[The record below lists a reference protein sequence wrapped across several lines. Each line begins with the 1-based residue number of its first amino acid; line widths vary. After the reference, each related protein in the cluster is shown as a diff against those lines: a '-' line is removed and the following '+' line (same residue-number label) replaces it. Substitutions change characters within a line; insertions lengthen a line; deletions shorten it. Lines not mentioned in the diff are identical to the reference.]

1 MASDARH
8 TRLARTSM
16 YFTDVSLPVVT
27 RSDSLVG
34 MDTTHRS
41 LVFVPA
47 LLLAACTSTEPNAM
61 YRVSVSAATRSATV
75 PAPPGFSADLIVGGE
90 GGSVSI
96 SSAQIVLSRLKLH
109 DDVCADDDG
118 EDADALDGANDA
130 PVVVSHD
137 PSVED
142 DDEGEDDGEDHDD
155 CPPLTVGPVLIDL
168 PLDGTTTV
176 VLDALVP
183 AGTYRRLQ
191 ARLHAVKPG
200 DDGVGDFLTAHPEF
214 EGISVQVVGVF
225 TDAAGAD
232 HEFTFTS
239 PMNVVSAI
247 NFDEPVT
254 VGAGTTNLTI
264 DVDVASWFT
273 SASGAVVDPTNAANQ
288 SAIEKNIRR
297 SLRAFEDDD
306 QP

>member
-1 MASDARH
+1 
-8 TRLARTSM
+8 
-16 YFTDVSLPVVT
+16 
-27 RSDSLVG
+27 

-75 PAPPGFSADLIVGGE
+75 PAPPGFSADLIVGDA

-96 SSAQIVLSRLKLH
+96 SSAQIVLSRIKLH
-109 DDVCADDDG
+109 DDVCAGDDG
-118 EDADALDGANDA
+118 ENEDDIDDATGT
-130 PVVVSHD
+130 PVVESHD
-137 PSVED
+137 PND
-142 DDEGEDDGEDHDD
+142 DDHGEGEGENNDEDDGENDDD

-168 PLDGTTTV
+168 PLDGTTAV

-183 AGTYRRLQ
+183 AGTYKRLQ
-191 ARLHAVKPG
+191 ARLHTVKPG
-200 DDGVGDFLTAHPEF
+200 DEGVGEFLTAHPEL
-214 EGISVQVVGVF
+214 EGISVKVVGVF
-225 TDAAGAD
+225 TDAEGAD

-239 PMNVVSAI
+239 RMNVVSAI

-254 VGAGTTNLTI
+254 VDAGTTNLTI
-264 DVDVASWFT
+264 DVDVGSWFT
-273 SASGAVVDPTNAANQ
+273 SASGAVIDPTNAANQ
-288 SAIEKNIRR
+288 RVIEKNIRG

-306 QP
+306 HDGDEDEP

>member
-1 MASDARH
+1 MH
-8 TRLARTSM
+8 
-16 YFTDVSLPVVT
+16 
-27 RSDSLVG
+27 
-34 MDTTHRS
+34 
-41 LVFVPA
+41 
-47 LLLAACTSTEPNAM
+47 
-61 YRVSVSAATRSATV
+61 RVSVSAATRSATV
-75 PAPPGFSADLIVGGE
+75 HAPPGFSADLIVDGD

-109 DDVCADDDG
+109 DDVCADEDG
-118 EDADALDGANDA
+118 ETPDGANGA
-130 PVVVSHD
+130 PAVVSHD
-137 PSVED
+137 SSD
-142 DDEGEDDGEDHDD
+142 DDRDEGEGDGEDHDD

-183 AGTYRRLQ
+183 AGTYKRLQ

-200 DDGVGDFLTAHPEF
+200 DEGVGDFLTAHPEF
-214 EGISVQVVGVF
+214 EGISVKVVGVF
-225 TDAAGAD
+225 TDAEGAA

-239 PMNVVSAI
+239 RMNVVSAI
-247 NFDEPVT
+247 NFDDPVT

-264 DVDVASWFT
+264 DVDVGSWFT
-273 SASGAVVDPTNAANQ
+273 GAAGAVIDPTDAANQ

-306 QP
+306 HDGDDDGP

>member
-1 MASDARH
+1 
-8 TRLARTSM
+8 
-16 YFTDVSLPVVT
+16 
-27 RSDSLVG
+27 

-47 LLLAACTSTEPNAM
+47 FLLAACTTTEPNAM
-61 YRVSVSAATRSATV
+61 HRVSVSAAIAAPSPRPATGIT
-75 PAPPGFSADLIVGGE
+75 AALIVGDGE

-109 DDVCADDDG
+109 DDVCAGDDG
-118 EDADALDGANDA
+118 ENEDDSNDA
-130 PVVVSHD
+130 NGTPVVESHD
-137 PSVED
+137 PND
-142 DDEGEDDGEDHDD
+142 DDHGEGEGEDDDD

-183 AGTYRRLQ
+183 AGTYKRLQ

-200 DDGVGDFLTAHPEF
+200 DEGVGDFLAAHPEF
-214 EGISVQVVGVF
+214 EGISVKAVGVF
-225 TDAAGAD
+225 TDAEGTD

-273 SASGAVVDPTNAANQ
+273 SASGTVVDPTNAANQ
-288 SAIEKNIRR
+288 RAIEKNIRR
-297 SLRAFEDDD
+297 SLSLDNNADF
-306 QP
+306 